1 MKKVCIYARVS
12 TQGQDYQ
19 RQLSELREYA
29 SRMNYEVVREFSE
42 KISGAKSVAER
53 QALTELLDYA
63 AANRIDKV
71 LVYECSR
78 ISRRAIDFLQVIEQ
92 LTQMKVSVYILQNGL
107 ETLMADGSVNPIA
120 QLVLGIIGQFN
131 SMERSLI
138 RSRMS
143 SGYQHFRSNGG
154 KVGRKEGYKKSDEQ
168 MKEQY
173 NKELSLLKKGLS
185 LRNIQAI
192 TGTSINTLRK
202 LKLLIS

>member
-12 TQGQDYQ
+12 TQSQDYQ

-29 SRMNYEVVREFSE
+29 TRMNYEIVKEFSE
-42 KISGAKSVAER
+42 KISGAKAIAER

-92 LTQMKVSVYILQNGL
+92 LTQMRVSVYILQNGL

-168 MKEQY
+168 MRQQY

-192 TGTSINTLRK
+192 TGTSVYTLRK
-202 LKLLIS
+202 LKVIIS

>member
-29 SRMNYEVVREFSE
+29 SRMNYEVVKEFSE

-107 ETLMADGSVNPIA
+107 ETLMADGFVNPIA

-173 NKELSLLKKGLS
+173 SKELSLLKKGLS

-202 LKLLIS
+202 LKVIIS

>member
-1 MKKVCIYARVS
+1 MKKICIYARVS
-12 TQGQDYQ
+12 TQSQDYQ

-29 SRMNYEVVREFSE
+29 TRMNYEVVKEFSE
-42 KISGAKSVAER
+42 KISGAKAIAER

-143 SGYQHFRSNGG
+143 SGYNHFRSNGG

-173 NKELSLLKKGLS
+173 SKELSLLKKGLS

-192 TGTSINTLRK
+192 TGTSVNTLRK
-202 LKLLIS
+202 LKVIIS

>member
-29 SRMNYEVVREFSE
+29 SRMNYEVVKEFSE

-192 TGTSINTLRK
+192 TGTSVNTLRK
-202 LKLLIS
+202 LKVIIS

>member
-12 TQGQDYQ
+12 TQSQDYQ

-29 SRMNYEVVREFSE
+29 SRMNYEVVKEFSE
-42 KISGAKSVAER
+42 KISGAKAIAER

-154 KVGRKEGYKKSDEQ
+154 KVGRKEGYKKSNEQ

-192 TGTSINTLRK
+192 TGTSVNTLRK
-202 LKLLIS
+202 LKVIIS

>member
-29 SRMNYEVVREFSE
+29 SRMNYEVVKEFSE

-107 ETLMADGSVNPIA
+107 ETLMTDGSVNPIA

-154 KVGRKEGYKKSDEQ
+154 KVGRKEGYKKSNEQ

-173 NKELSLLKKGLS
+173 SKELSLLKKGLS

-192 TGTSINTLRK
+192 TGTSVNTLRK
-202 LKLLIS
+202 LKVIIS

>member
-29 SRMNYEVVREFSE
+29 SRMNYEVVKEFSE

-168 MKEQY
+168 MRQQY

>member
-19 RQLSELREYA
+19 RQLRELREYA

>member
-1 MKKVCIYARVS
+1 MKKICIYARVS
-12 TQGQDYQ
+12 TQSQDYQ

-29 SRMNYEVVREFSE
+29 TRMNYEIVKEFSE
-42 KISGAKSVAER
+42 KISGAKAIAER

-92 LTQMKVSVYILQNGL
+92 LTQMRVSVYILQNGL

-143 SGYQHFRSNGG
+143 SGYQYFRSNGG

-168 MKEQY
+168 MRQQY

-192 TGTSINTLRK
+192 TGTSVNTLRK
-202 LKLLIS
+202 LKVIIS

>member
-29 SRMNYEVVREFSE
+29 SRMNYEVVKEFSE

-53 QALTELLDYA
+53 QALIELLDYA

-154 KVGRKEGYKKSDEQ
+154 KVGRKEGYKKSNEQ

-173 NKELSLLKKGLS
+173 SKELSLLKKGLS

-202 LKLLIS
+202 LKVIIS

>member
-168 MKEQY
+168 MRQQY

-192 TGTSINTLRK
+192 TGTSVNTLRK
-202 LKLLIS
+202 LKVIIS

>member
-19 RQLSELREYA
+19 RQLRELREYA

-92 LTQMKVSVYILQNGL
+92 LTQKKVSVYILQNGL

-173 NKELSLLKKGLS
+173 SKELSLLKKGLS

-192 TGTSINTLRK
+192 TGTSVNTLRK
-202 LKLLIS
+202 LKLIIS

>member
-1 MKKVCIYARVS
+1 MKKICIYARVS
-12 TQGQDYQ
+12 TQSQDYQ

-29 SRMNYEVVREFSE
+29 TRMNYEVVKEFSE
-42 KISGAKSVAER
+42 KISGAKAIAER

-138 RSRMS
+138 RIRMS
-143 SGYQHFRSNGG
+143 SGYHHFRNNGG

-173 NKELSLLKKGLS
+173 SKELSLLKKGLS

-192 TGTSINTLRK
+192 TGTSVNTLRK
-202 LKLLIS
+202 LKVIIS

>member
-29 SRMNYEVVREFSE
+29 TRMNYEVVKEFSE
-42 KISGAKSVAER
+42 KISGAKAIAER

-154 KVGRKEGYKKSDEQ
+154 KVGRKEGYKKSNEQ

-173 NKELSLLKKGLS
+173 SKELSLLKKGLS

-192 TGTSINTLRK
+192 TGTSVNTLRK
-202 LKLLIS
+202 LKVIIS

>member
-12 TQGQDYQ
+12 TQSQDYQ

-29 SRMNYEVVREFSE
+29 TRMNYEVVKEFSE
-42 KISGAKSVAER
+42 KISGAKAIAER

-168 MKEQY
+168 MRQQY

-192 TGTSINTLRK
+192 TGTSVNTLRK
-202 LKLLIS
+202 LKVIIS

>member
-173 NKELSLLKKGLS
+173 SKELSLLKKGLS

-192 TGTSINTLRK
+192 TGTR
-202 LKLLIS
+202 

>member
-12 TQGQDYQ
+12 TQNQDYQ

-29 SRMNYEVVREFSE
+29 TRMDYEVVKEFSE
-42 KISGAKSVAER
+42 KISGAKAIAER

-143 SGYQHFRSNGG
+143 SGYNHFRSNGG

-173 NKELSLLKKGLS
+173 SKELSLLKKGLS

-192 TGTSINTLRK
+192 TGTSVNTLRK
-202 LKLLIS
+202 LKVIIS